1 MTLLSK
7 KPIFRPLPALC
18 AIFVM
23 LLGSL
28 VMMGWVVESQSIVQL
43 HKTFAP
49 MQFNTALLFLLSGL
63 SLWFLTESQLK
74 LANIVGGIIFAV
86 ASLSTLQYVFDV
98 NVGLDQLFVSH
109 FIDINT
115 TSPGRMAPNTGI
127 CFTLIGLLLLAVRPF
142 ENKRWPVNFAII
154 LTTISLATAS
164 VALAGYFNNVTTA
177 YGWGQMTHMALHTC
191 IGFITISIG
200 FIVFFVQKAISLKI
214 KVDTTLLLFIFFT
227 SVTLTLSQA
236 LLGHERLQLERRLSF
251 YIQHV
256 ESEINDKLHNKSNQ
270 LLKLSEVLQ
279 DEQLNSINESR
290 LVSYLQKNRSNS
302 GLIAIYEDGREQ
314 VITELKASVDREELK
329 DLLVR
334 QKESDAYP
342 IPGVP
347 SAYMI
352 NLSPLTRNSEY
363 FALFYNNPDFN
374 FSLVQL
380 VNFNSFIGDL
390 ETRYNKLNVS
400 IKIEDSLGN
409 LVNRFSPIPTKGD
422 VLSYGRDFKASG
434 WTVTLY
440 SQRSSLSDGSLA
452 NVILMFGII
461 FCGLMVGI
469 SKLLMDSKA
478 RAAEIS
484 KESEARKDALKKA
497 NEARLINE
505 MARKVSGL
513 GIWVWDL
520 DKKIVSWDNNMFE
533 SYHMDPKLINES
545 SVYDSWVESLHPE
558 DAERVETSLQDA
570 VRNKQDWY
578 CTFRLTLKDNKVKY
592 MIASGTCIS
601 DEFGNVLKMVGG
613 NFDVTELREAQER
626 LVTLKEQADQNNLAK
641 SQFLANMSHE
651 IRTPMNG
658 VLGITDLLRQT
669 PLTPIQQEY
678 LDLVVNSASSLLRI
692 LNDILD
698 QSKIEAGMMELVEE
712 HFSLD
717 NKVGDILKGFAP
729 TAHQKMIELEYN
741 IDSQVPNCI
750 RADETRISQMIF
762 NVVGN
767 AVKFTETGEV
777 ILEVVSLKPDE
788 ELKIGE
794 PFTLIITI
802 KDTGIGIP
810 EKKLLS
816 IFEPFGQVDSTT
828 TRRFGGTGLGLPIV
842 KQLVNLMGGSV
853 EVSSQLSIGTEFRI
867 KIPVKKG
874 DISQLSNVEG
884 HAHIINQFDFTG
896 ISCLA
901 VDDNAIN
908 RRWLKSMIESWG
920 CKSIMASSSDQAVA
934 LYDAE
939 IDAGR
944 KVDVLIVDKDMPQKT
959 GLDFINELQAKYK
972 NIPRIIMMLTS
983 KEINESLVKLE
994 ELEIEHYLLKPVKQ
1008 SEVFNMLMK
1017 VMEVD
1022 RPDLHQSKKDV
1033 LSPPEKL
1040 LNVLVAE
1047 DNPIN
1052 SRLVHDI
1059 LTYRGHQ
1066 STLAF
1071 NGKQALE
1078 QYKGHGYDVILM
1090 DVQMPEM
1097 DGLEST
1103 KLIRQFEQLNNKES
1117 VIIIGLTAHALSGD
1131 RQICIDAGMD
1141 NYLTKPVDSKNLILT
1156 IESYF
1161 NLKSDSEVIKVESQK
1176 GQITD
1181 QSHATHLSSHKGNVD
1196 EKLENESLATQ
1207 DKPIPV
1213 KYSYLDLDGIQRVSG
1228 GQQETIDAIS
1238 DMTLK
1243 ILPQEIEDVENL
1255 LSRKEFITLAKL
1267 FHRLKG
1273 MVANLTGSYF
1283 DKGFVQL
1290 EQFAIDENS
1299 DLIESNWPS
1308 LKLKLKAFLKELQ
1321 HYTDIQD
1328 KN

>member
-1 MTLLSK
+1 MLSK
-7 KPIFRPLPALC
+7 KPIFKPLPALC

-28 VMMGWVVESQSIVQL
+28 VMMGWAVENQSIVQL
-43 HKTFAP
+43 HKSFAP

-86 ASLSTLQYVFDV
+86 ASLSTLQYVLDV

-127 CFTLIGLLLLAVRPF
+127 CFSLIGLLLLVVGPF

-154 LTTISLATAS
+154 LATISFATAS

-191 IGFITISIG
+191 IGFITISTG
-200 FIVFFVQKAISLKI
+200 FIVFFVQKAVSFKI

-236 LLGHERLQLERRLSF
+236 LLGHERLQLERRLAF
-251 YIQHV
+251 YIEHV
-256 ESEINDKLHNKSNQ
+256 ESEINDKLLDKSNQ
-270 LLKLSEVLQ
+270 VLKLSEVLQ
-279 DEQLNSINESR
+279 SEGLNSSNQNS
-290 LVSYLQKNRSNS
+290 LVSYLQKNKSNS
-302 GLIAIYEDGREQ
+302 GSVAIFEDGRKQ
-314 VITELKASVDREELK
+314 ALTEFKVSIDTEELES
-329 DLLVR
+329 LLV
-334 QKESDAYP
+334 KGKTSDRYP
-342 IPGVP
+342 IIGN
-347 SAYMI
+347 SNAYII
-352 NLSPLTRNSEY
+352 NISTLIKDSEY
-363 FALFYNNPDFN
+363 FAVYYKNPDVN
-374 FSLVQL
+374 FSLVQF
-380 VNFNSFIGDL
+380 VHFSSFLGDL
-390 ETRYNKLNVS
+390 DSRYNKLNIA

-409 LVNRFSPIPTKGD
+409 LVNRFSPIQAEED
-422 VLSYGRDFKASG
+422 VLSYGRVFKSSG

-440 SQRSSLSDGSLA
+440 SERSSLSDGSLA

-478 RAAEIS
+478 RAIEIS

-520 DKKIVSWDNNMFE
+520 DKKVVSWDNNMFD
-533 SYHMDPKLINES
+533 SYHMDPKLIDES
-545 SVYDSWVESLHPE
+545 LLYDSWVGALHPE
-558 DAERVETSLQDA
+558 DAERVESSLQDA

-578 CTFRLTLKDNKVKY
+578 CTFRLTLENNKVKY

-601 DEFGNVLKMVGG
+601 DEYGNVIKVVGG

-626 LVTLKEQADQNNLAK
+626 LVTLKEQADQNSLAK

-658 VLGITDLLRQT
+658 VLGITDLLSQT

-741 IDSQVPNCI
+741 IDGHVPNCI

-777 ILEVVSLKPDE
+777 ILEVVSLKPDK
-788 ELKIGE
+788 ELEIGD

-810 EKKLLS
+810 EDKLLS

-842 KQLVNLMGGSV
+842 KQLVNLMGGNV
-853 EVSSQLSIGTEFRI
+853 EVSSQPSIGTEF
-867 KIPVKKG
+867 KINLPVKKG
-874 DISQLSNVEG
+874 DIAQLSNDEG

-908 RRWLKSMIESWG
+908 RRWLKSMIGSWG
-920 CKSIMASSSDQAVA
+920 CKPIMASCSDQAIA

-959 GLDFINELQAKYK
+959 GLDFIIELKAKYK

-983 KEINESLVKLE
+983 KEINDSLMKLE
-994 ELEIEHYLLKPVKQ
+994 ELDIEHYLLKPVKQ

-1022 RPDLHQSKKDV
+1022 RPDLHYSKKDE

-1066 STLAF
+1066 STLVF

-1078 QYKGHGYDVILM
+1078 QYKGHDYDVILM

-1103 KLIRQFEQLNNKES
+1103 KLIRQFEQLNNKER
-1117 VIIIGLTAHALSGD
+1117 VKIIGLTAHALSGD

-1161 NLKSDSEVIKVESQK
+1161 NLKNDSEVIKLDSQK
-1176 GQITD
+1176 SQATD
-1181 QSHATHLSSHKGNVD
+1181 QSQATQQGNAD
-1196 EKLENESLATQ
+1196 EKLENEPLVIQ
-1207 DKPIPV
+1207 ERPV
-1213 KYSYLDLDGIQRVSG
+1213 PLRYIYLDLDGIQRVSG

-1238 DMTLK
+1238 EMTLK
-1243 ILPQEIEDVENL
+1243 ILPQEIEDVESL
-1255 LSRKEFITLAKL
+1255 LGRAEFITLAKL
-1267 FHRLKG
+1267 LHRLKEW
-1273 MVANLTGSYF
+1273 L
-1283 DKGFVQL
+1283 
-1290 EQFAIDENS
+1290 
-1299 DLIESNWPS
+1299 LILQVHI
-1308 LKLKLKAFLKELQ
+1308 LKRGLF
-1321 HYTDIQD
+1321 
-1328 KN
+1328 N